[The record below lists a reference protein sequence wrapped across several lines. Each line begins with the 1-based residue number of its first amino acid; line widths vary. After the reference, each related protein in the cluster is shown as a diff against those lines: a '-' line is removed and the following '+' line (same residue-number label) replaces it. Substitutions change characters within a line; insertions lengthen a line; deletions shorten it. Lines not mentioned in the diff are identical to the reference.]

1 MGRVENFISD
11 GFEIP
16 EGATP
21 ISDYSGLKPTWVRNM
36 RDLNRVEAENII
48 LAQKKFLANPVDDP
62 KNWFNV
68 TDLRRIHKAMFRDV
82 WEWAGS
88 YRESVTSIGIK
99 PTMIPALFADFCA
112 EVRSWSQYPVELT
125 FLEMAAR
132 VHHRLV
138 FIHPFENGN
147 GRFSRLVSD
156 RFLLA
161 WRCPHPLWPSHLNQE
176 SMERQ
181 KYIQALKG
189 ADSGDYAPLIEFIKK
204 LGARNPTICE
214 LLSNTF
220 FQKRMDIDKLRAT
233 MSALL
238 IDGSDPNESTPKG
251 HRPLQLAIKS
261 GRREIVKLLLDAGA
275 DINTR
280 DQSKL
285 TPFQTAVIQEDK
297 TIADLLLTRGAMR
310 LVPPGPGYAA
320 YYNLYRELPPT

>member
-1 MGRVENFISD
+1 MVRVENFLSN

-21 ISDYSGLKPTWVRNM
+21 ISDYSGLKPTWVRTM

-48 LAQKKFLANPVDDP
+48 LAQKKYLTNPVNDP
-62 KNWFNV
+62 KDWFNV
-68 TDLRRIHKAMFRDV
+68 TDLKRIHKAMFGDV

-88 YRESVTSIGIK
+88 YRKSVTSIGIK
-99 PTMIPALFADFCA
+99 PNMIPSLFADFCA

-138 FIHPFENGN
+138 SIHPFENGN

-176 SMERQ
+176 SMERK
-181 KYIQALKG
+181 KYIQALKS
-189 ADSGDYAPLIEFIKK
+189 ADNGDYAPLIEFIKK

-220 FQKRMDIDKLRAT
+220 FQKRMDIDRLRAT

-238 IDGSDPNESTPKG
+238 IDGSDPNERTPKG

-275 DINTR
+275 DINTP

-285 TPFQTAVIQEDK
+285 TPYLKSELFD
-297 TIADLLLTRGAMR
+297 
-310 LVPPGPGYAA
+310 P
-320 YYNLYRELPPT
+320 YRIL

>member
-1 MGRVENFISD
+1 MGRVENFIPD

-48 LAQKKFLANPVDDP
+48 FAQKKFLANPVDDP

-68 TDLRRIHKAMFRDV
+68 TDLKRIHKAMFGNV
-82 WEWAGS
+82 WEWAGL
-88 YRESVTSIGIK
+88 YRASVTSIGIK
-99 PTMIPALFADFCA
+99 PSMIPSLFADFCA
-112 EVRSWSQYPVELT
+112 DVCSWSQYPVELT

-161 WRCPHPLWPSHLNQE
+161 WRCTHPIWPSHLNQD
-176 SMERQ
+176 SMERK
-181 KYIQALKG
+181 KYIQALKS
-189 ADSGDYAPLIEFIKK
+189 ADSGDYTPLIEFIKK

-220 FQKRMDIDKLRAT
+220 FQKRMNIDRLCAT
-233 MSALL
+233 ISALL
-238 IDGSDPNESTPKG
+238 SDGGDPNEGTPKG

-261 GRREIVKLLLDAGA
+261 GQREIVKLLLDAGA

-285 TPFQTAVIQEDK
+285 TPFQTAVLHEDK
-297 TIADLLLTRGAMR
+297 AIADLLLTRGAAR